1 MRMALPTM
9 QPYYKQ
15 KRCAVPDHNYYVKVA
30 NDTAKQR
37 QWNSSRCME
46 RSQDAYR
53 DHYVADR
60 KQEKLALRRKQLAE
74 LLSQENMMYQAELRT
89 KRSHPGMVS
98 DIKSKVEYLRE
109 QKEIQRKKIAEEKLK
124 LHMRENA
131 PELRNIHS
139 AQLQEEVHKGWE
151 TQRSARGEEREAAQ
165 KQKLEDLM
173 ESERAAIRYELEKQ
187 QTQEHRKQ
195 EAVQQSRELREQM
208 EKLQLREQESSL
220 LQAQE
225 EEVILQQDELARA
238 EKERADM
245 DEKRERIQFGR
256 LLKAQALAALRRRS
270 HQIQEELELD
280 LKILKSLSAKE
291 VEQAEVQTSR
301 REKAKAD
308 AAWMKGVVEEQLQLE
323 RAREAELDTMY
334 REEAA
339 RQWEKRE
346 TQWQREA
353 EARQR
358 LMKDVLDGRV
368 QQLTRRQVQ
377 IRQDQEE
384 SIRAREVLLRDM
396 EVLAQE
402 TARETARTEREKE
415 ERRKE
420 IDRQTTERRLADHRT
435 ARDELDKE
443 EGERRKQ
450 DEYAAM
456 IRNEAQAMTARGYMS
471 RGRRGAW
478 Q

>member
-1 MRMALPTM
+1 M

-15 KRCAVPDHNYYVKVA
+15 KRCAVPDHNYYVRVA

-37 QWNSSRCME
+37 QWNSARCME
-46 RSQDAYR
+46 RSKDAYR
-53 DHYVADR
+53 DNFVADR
-60 KQEKLALRRKQLAE
+60 KHEKLAIRRKQLAE
-74 LLSQENMMYQAELRT
+74 LLHQENMVYQAELRSRRT
-89 KRSHPGMVS
+89 NPGMVS
-98 DIKSKVEYLRE
+98 DIRSKVEYLRE
-109 QKEIQRKKIAEEKLK
+109 QKEVQRKKLAEEKIK
-124 LHMRENA
+124 LQMRENT
-131 PELRNIHS
+131 PELRNLHS
-139 AQLQEEVHKGWE
+139 SMLKEEVHKGWE
-151 TQRSARGEEREAAQ
+151 SQRSERGEEREAAH
-165 KQKLEDLM
+165 KQKLEDLI
-173 ESERAAIRYELEKQ
+173 ESERAAIRYELEKKQ
-187 QTQEHRKQ
+187 AHEYRKQ
-195 EAVQQSRELREQM
+195 EAAQQSKELREQM
-208 EKLQLREQESSL
+208 EKLQLREQQSSL
-220 LQAQE
+220 LQVQE
-225 EEVILQQDELARA
+225 EEIILQQDEIARA
-238 EKERADM
+238 EKERSDM
-245 DEKRERIQFGR
+245 DAKRERIQFGR

-291 VEQAEVQTSR
+291 VEQQEVQTSR

-308 AAWMKGVVEEQLQLE
+308 AAWMKSVVEEQLQLE

-346 TQWQREA
+346 GQWKREA

-368 QQLTRRQVQ
+368 EQLTRRQVQ

-384 SIRAREVLLRDM
+384 TLRAREVLLRDM
-396 EVLAQE
+396 EVIAQE
-402 TARETARTEREKE
+402 TARETARTDREKD

-420 IDRQTTERRLADHRT
+420 IDRQTTERRLAEHRT
-435 ARDELDKE
+435 AREELDQE
-443 EGERRKQ
+443 EEERRKQ